1 MKSNILFRQSLK
13 RLSSKIKSEKNIK
26 IDNFYEFMDENIKTN
41 REYDNK
47 IVDDERILLSLVRC
61 PMTNSNLEN
70 NSEGLKVA
78 VIID

>member
-41 REYDNK
+41 RE
-47 IVDDERILLSLVRC
+47 
-61 PMTNSNLEN
+61 
-70 NSEGLKVA
+70 
-78 VIID
+78 